1 MNINKDFHSY
11 RNSIILI
18 ISMMLFFVFKGNA
31 QEAFQVKWSM
41 DQTKV
46 GSSNHA
52 NFSPSDAAL
61 FGGSNTYALNGGYGF
76 GDAIG
81 AAYVARPWP
90 GVFSGLRY
98 VEFKFSAKSFKY
110 NITSISFR
118 LRRSGDGP
126 TQVKI
131 RTSLDGFGAD
141 LNAYTIVDASKFNDY
156 SIPVNFFN
164 LTEKTF
170 VIRIYAYNPT
180 NIYGTLWVDEVII
193 NGEVL
198 AIVLPV
204 DLTYFKAASSEGKVH
219 LSWETAWERNSK
231 EFVIEH
237 SVDSKHFVE
246 KSRVSAIGE
255 TSGRTPYAFDDE
267 EPLPG
272 INYYRLRAIDQDAHY
287 ALSNIASVSFQLKET
302 AFNVFP
308 NPSFAEKISVQGIG
322 IDPEQLQLT
331 DLSGVQIPFDYIKN
345 AAGFIDL
352 HPALPLSPGLYL
364 LVYQKN
370 GRKEHAKVLVP

>member
-1 MNINKDFHSY
+1 MNLHFDFCFY

-18 ISMMLFFVFKGNA
+18 LSMVLFFVFKGNA
-31 QEAFQVKWSM
+31 QEGFQVKWSM

-46 GSSNHA
+46 GTSNHA

-81 AAYVARPWP
+81 SAYVARPWP
-90 GVFSGLRY
+90 NVFSGVRY

-131 RTSLDGFGAD
+131 RTSMDSFGAD
-141 LNAYTIVDASKFNDY
+141 LNAYTIVNASKFNGY
-156 SIPVNFFN
+156 SIPVSFLN

-170 VIRIYAYNPT
+170 VVRIYAYNPT
-180 NIYGTLWVDEVII
+180 NIYGTLWLDEVII

-204 DLTYFKAASSEGKVH
+204 DLTYFKALTGEGTVR
-219 LSWETAWERNSK
+219 LAWETAWERNSK
-231 EFVIEH
+231 EFV
-237 SVDSKHFVE
+237 VE
-246 KSRVSAIGE
+246 RSLDLKAFTEIGRVKAAGE
-255 TSGRTPYAFDDE
+255 TSGRTPYIFDDE
-267 EPLPG
+267 ASLPG
-272 INYYRLRAIDQDAHY
+272 IRYYRLRNIDLNEHFT
-287 ALSNIASVSFQLKET
+287 LSNIASVVVYLKET
-302 AFNVFP
+302 AFHVFP
-308 NPSFAEKISVQGIG
+308 NPASSEKLSLQGVG

-331 DLSGVQIPFDYIKN
+331 DASGLRIYTRCEKN
-345 AAGFIDL
+345 VAGFIDL
-352 HPALPLSPGLYL
+352 YPVPKLLPGLYFL
-364 LVYQKN
+364 TYQKD